1 MSGRFLH
8 VDVLLQHPLLGAAD
22 DILQLSAVELDVGQE
37 VLNGLLSGLLVSF
50 LHDLRHVFHLVCEI
64 LGFVFHFVGE
74 VLNGGLRT
82 LLESLGISPDALDFF
97 LMKGGLVLDKTAVKH
112 GELGTKELFR
122 IFILLGPVLVLIVLP
137 TAIFQAILPVISPEL
152 TIIVAPVFFEP
163 PVIGAA
169 SVNWLKA
176 SPEALQVAHSLC
188 EFP

>member
-22 DILQLSAVELDVGQE
+22 DILQLSVVELDVGQE
-37 VLNGLLSGLLVSF
+37 VLKCLLSGPLNSILNVLRQAFFLV
-50 LHDLRHVFHLVCEI
+50 HEI
-64 LGFVFHFVGE
+64 LGLVFHFAGE
-74 VLNGGLRT
+74 FFNIVSGL
-82 LLESLGISPDALDFF
+82 LAEPLGIRPDALDFF
-97 LMKGGLVLDKTAVKH
+97 LMKGGLVLDQTAVKH

-122 IFILLGPVLVLIVLP
+122 IFILLGHVLVLIVLP

-152 TIIVAPVFFEP
+152 TIIVAPVFFVP
-163 PVIGAA
+163 PPIGAA
-169 SVNWLKA
+169 TVNWLKA